1 MSGPL
6 GDRKLLGLVGPT
18 ASGKTALSLALAEA
32 LGAEIV
38 SVDSMLVY
46 RGMDV
51 GTAKPAVAERERV
64 RHHLVDVAEP
74 SEAYDVV
81 RYVAD
86 VEACVEAA
94 GDRPLLFV
102 GGTGF
107 YWRALTHGIFD
118 GPPTSPELR
127 AELERRAEEIGADA
141 LHAELVEVDPV
152 AAQRIHPN
160 DVRRVVRAL
169 EVERQTGRTLTDW
182 QAQWREGPGMTGAAR
197 AGVDRVLFGLQV
209 DPDVL
214 ESRIRERTRRMLD
227 GGWIEEVRAIRD
239 GAGFG
244 PTAVQALGYPEVLR
258 HLDGELDRE
267 ELEATIALRTRQFAR
282 RQRTWFRKFPEIEW
296 VPAPDSDDLD
306 VDRWVERFSRP
317 GTSTAS

>member
-51 GTAKPAVAERERV
+51 GTAKPTAEERARV
-64 RHHLVDVAEP
+64 RHHLVDLADP
-74 SEAYDVV
+74 SESYDVV
-81 RYVAD
+81 RYAAD
-86 VEACVEAA
+86 VEACVGAA

-127 AELERRAEEIGADA
+127 KELEQRARDIGAEA
-141 LHAELVEVDPV
+141 LHAELVAIDPV
-152 AAQRIHPN
+152 AATRIHPN

-182 QAQWREGPGMTGAAR
+182 QAQWREGPGMTGEPR
-197 AGVDRVLFGLQV
+197 AGAERTLVGLQV
-209 DPDVL
+209 EPEVL

-258 HLDGELDRE
+258 HLDGELDRA
-267 ELEATIALRTRQFAR
+267 ELQTTIALRTRQFAR

-296 VPAPDSDDLD
+296 VPAPEPAGL
-306 VDRWVERFSRP
+306 DRWVETWADRFSC
-317 GTSTAS
+317 